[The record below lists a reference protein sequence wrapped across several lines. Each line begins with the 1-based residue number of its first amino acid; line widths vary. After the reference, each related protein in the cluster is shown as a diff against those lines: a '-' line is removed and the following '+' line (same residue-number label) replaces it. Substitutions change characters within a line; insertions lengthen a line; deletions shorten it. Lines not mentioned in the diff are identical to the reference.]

1 MLVWEELQLV
11 RQRMLI
17 SSCTF
22 GTELSTPCPG
32 NKTHGPRPDKAFET
46 A

>member
-22 GTELSTPCPG
+22 GTELSTPCSG